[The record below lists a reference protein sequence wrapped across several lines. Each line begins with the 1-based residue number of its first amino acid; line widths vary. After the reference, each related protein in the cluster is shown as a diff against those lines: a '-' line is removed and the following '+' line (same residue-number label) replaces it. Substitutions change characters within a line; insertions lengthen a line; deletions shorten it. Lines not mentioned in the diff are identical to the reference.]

1 MGNLKGGSFEKQIRN
16 ALIRLDARGKKRYG
30 TNSRLTHSNA
40 LMQKREMYLKD
51 FANYL
56 SNKGINEGKLNNYFK
71 EEYISDFLNERL
83 SELSPKSALDYTS
96 GFNSMLHG
104 LEQTKVTID
113 KSVHNILREYT
124 TDYRAEF
131 NSVKDTFQTGRAIN
145 DTGAFLNNLEQI
157 RESSGIVAQLQLETG
172 LRVSEAL
179 EVAKNFQDY
188 YNPQGYL
195 EGIVGKGGQE
205 YPIKEISQ
213 ELAYKLNNLQ
223 ETPSPS
229 YSSYYNDLKE
239 LETKPHDLRVTFAK
253 NYYEELK
260 EKGYSHKEA
269 LKWVSKELNHHREAI
284 TLYYL
289 ARA

>member
-1 MGNLKGGSFEKQIRN
+1 MANLKGGSFEKQIRN
-16 ALIRLDARGKKRYG
+16 ALIRLDARGQKRYQTG
-30 TNSRLTHSNA
+30 SRLTHSNA
-40 LMQKREMYLKD
+40 LYRKREMYLKD

-83 SELSPKSALDYTS
+83 SELSPKSVLDYVT
-96 GFNSMLHG
+96 GLNSMFTG
-104 LEQTKVTID
+104 LEQTKVNID
-113 KSVHNILREYT
+113 KNVHNILREYT
-124 TDYRAEF
+124 RDYRAEF
-131 NSVKDTFQTGRAIN
+131 NAIKGDYETGRAIE
-145 DTGAFLNNLEQI
+145 DTNSFISNLQEI
-157 RESSGIVAQLQLETG
+157 RESSSVIAKLQLQTG

-188 YNPQGYL
+188 YNPSNNTL
-195 EGIVGKGGQE
+195 EGIIGKGGQE

-213 ELAYKLNNLQ
+213 ELAYKLSNLQ
-223 ETPSPS
+223 EKPS
-229 YSSYYNDLKE
+229 YSTYYNDLKE
-239 LETKPHDLRVTFAK
+239 LETKPHNLRVTFAK

-260 EKGYSHKEA
+260 KESYSNKEA
-269 LKWVSKELNHHREAI
+269 LKEVSRELNHHRESI